1 MNTSITFK
9 SLISSD
15 VVLFCVEWY
24 VLAIYEWSLPVYLM
38 QETCSHYNSSRFWSS
53 EPHGASPSM
62 YRQFILLICSNVLPA
77 ACHQISWPRSPKKAQ
92 NVEDWWESWYVWER
106 GLLAGLRLTD
116 WRRVTGEATEGG
128 ASLHYTYPSK
138 ALATCTYNII
148 QYYTEHYTYPCK
160 ARELLVLTIQYY
172 TTLTPVKPVKLC
184 WMYM

>member
-128 ASLHYTYPSK
+128 ASLHYTWPSK
-138 ALATCTYNII
+138 ALATCTYL
-148 QYYTEHYTYPCK
+148 QYYMYPYKALATCTYC
-160 ARELLVLTIQYY
+160 TILYSTTLNFFYMYY
-172 TTLTPVKPVKLC
+172 TVLHLS
-184 WMYM
+184 M